1 MITKEEQDLH
11 DLRRQRC
18 IEKLEPEAQTKM
30 LEAICEN
37 LGITLPTQVET
48 IRTIRAADNVG
59 DIYPTNCED

>member
-1 MITKEEQDLH
+1 MVTPEEQSLH

-48 IRTIRAADNVG
+48 IRTIRAADNVS
-59 DIYPTNCED
+59 DTYPNSCED